1 MSQLTYS
8 QTMPS
13 AYAGMKADAG
23 FGYVESKAAAGNV
36 DFGYGVVNGNVSA
49 GAAKTPKRNTNTL
62 AGSAVLVASNV
73 VNGTVNG
80 VALSATTFATSSA
93 ATLAVIA
100 GKIDALLLTLGIVA
114 VSTVSGNDIITVAK
128 DANLIFTSFVITAG
142 ASQGTFT
149 PALTTAD
156 FFRGVAIHTHKE
168 RRADGLVG
176 YAPGDAVSILRKG
189 RVWVKVNNAVAENET
204 AFCVLVDSGEE
215 GLFTN
220 VSTGNIVT
228 GGKFM
233 SAAADNGL
241 AILEINLP

>member
-23 FGYVESKAAAGNV
+23 FGYVESKAAIGTV
-36 DFGYGVVNGNVSA
+36 DFGFGVVNGNHTA
-49 GAAKTPKRNTNTL
+49 GTAKTPKKNTNTL
-62 AGSAVLVASNV
+62 TGSGVLITANV

-80 VALSATTFATSSA
+80 IALSATTFATSSA

-114 VSTVSGNDIITVAK
+114 VSTVVGNDIITVSE

-156 FFRGVAIHTHKE
+156 FFRGVALHTHKE
-168 RRADGLVG
+168 PRSDLSVG
-176 YAPGDAVSILRKG
+176 YAATDTISILRKG
-189 RVWVKVNNAVAENET
+189 RVWVKVNAAVVEGDSAY
-204 AFCVLVDSGEE
+204 CVLTDLTEQ

-220 VSTGNIVT
+220 VSTANIAT

-233 SAAADNGL
+233 SSAADNGL